1 VTAATSTPAPK
12 AGYLELIVL
21 MGALQAFAPLSIDMY
36 LPSLPELGRTFH
48 ATDAAVQFTLV
59 TFFIGFALGQ
69 SLYGPITDR
78 YGRKPPLYASLAVFV
93 VTSVACA
100 LTPSIGWMSF
110 FRLLQA
116 VGACGGGVMSRAMV
130 RDLFPPEDLR
140 KIFSLLILV
149 LGVSPLVAPMIG
161 SYLLEWFGWRSVF
174 YVQALLGVL
183 SLLSVHFRLSES
195 LAVEARR
202 PLHLERIRD
211 SYRQLFNDRIF
222 LGASLVCG
230 FSSAGMFAYI
240 ASAPFVFMEIYR
252 VPPHVFPWLFAA
264 IAAGMIGGSQ
274 INGRMPRRIP
284 ISKVMRAANL
294 VQLISGIA
302 VLVIAWTR
310 WGGVA
315 GLFAPVFAYVSAN
328 GFVFPNGSAIS
339 MMRHGNIAGTASA
352 VLGTNQFIVAAIT
365 TTALGFIVSQS
376 ALPMAIVIAGCA
388 VCGNLLNFLTLG
400 SRLETSQAALEPEGA
415 VPGRAA

>member
-230 FSSAGMFAYI
+230 FSSAGMFNLSGPA
-240 ASAPFVFMEIYR
+240 AR
-252 VPPHVFPWLFAA
+252 VSLALR
-264 IAAGMIGGSQ
+264 GDR
-274 INGRMPRRIP
+274 GRHDRRIANQRP
-284 ISKVMRAANL
+284 HAAQDPDLEGDARGEPRATDL
-294 VQLISGIA
+294 
-302 VLVIAWTR
+302 R
-310 WGGVA
+310 HRCA
-315 GLFAPVFAYVSAN
+315 GDCVD
-328 GFVFPNGSAIS
+328 
-339 MMRHGNIAGTASA
+339 
-352 VLGTNQFIVAAIT
+352 
-365 TTALGFIVSQS
+365 ALGWRRGSVR
-376 ALPMAIVIAGCA
+376 
-388 VCGNLLNFLTLG
+388 
-400 SRLETSQAALEPEGA
+400 SRLRLCERQRFCIP
-415 VPGRAA
+415 